1 MRKDF
6 LLFLLCLLAGG
17 IVNANAQELVEFK
30 LQRSGTFL
38 TTAGEDYAVVEFQGK
53 SAEELYK
60 MVKDNVSEYYE
71 NPEDILTEEDN
82 KLTVRGG
89 CKDFV
94 MWNFMMVATQ
104 FGAFYDLTFRFK
116 DGRIRI
122 DAPVVEDELIATASV
137 LKKGTSASFKTMLG
151 SFYKNGDWK
160 EKAKPKITQIENY
173 INTTVNQL
181 LGLIKPET
189 ADDDDW

>member
-6 LLFLLCLLAGG
+6 LLFLLCLLSGG
-17 IVNANAQELVEFK
+17 IANANAQELVEFK
-30 LQRSGTFL
+30 LQRSGAFL
-38 TTAGEDYAVVEFQGK
+38 TSAGEDYAVVEFHGK
-53 SAEELYK
+53 SAGELYK

>member
-1 MRKDF
+1 MRQIV
-6 LLFLLCLLAGG
+6 LFLAVMGS
-17 IVNANAQELVEFK
+17 IVFADAQELVEFK
-30 LQRSGTFL
+30 LQRSGAFL
-38 TTAGEDYAVVEFQGK
+38 TAAGEEYAVVEFQGK
-53 SAEELYK
+53 TAEELYQ

-94 MWNFMMVATQ
+94 MWTFMMVATQ

-122 DAPVVEDELIATASV
+122 DAPVIEDELIATASV
-137 LKKGTSASFKTMLG
+137 MKKGTSASFKSMLG
-151 SFYKNGDWK
+151 SFYKNGELK
-160 EKAKPKITQIENY
+160 EKSKPKVIQIENY

-181 LGLIKPET
+181 LGLIKSKT

>member
-1 MRKDF
+1 MF
-6 LLFLLCLLAGG
+6 LVVMGS
-17 IVNANAQELVEFK
+17 IVYADAQELVEFK
-30 LQRSGTFL
+30 LQRSGVFL

-53 SAEELYK
+53 SAEELYT

-160 EKAKPKITQIENY
+160 EKAKPKIIQIENY

-181 LGLIKPET
+181 LGLIKSET

>member
-1 MRKDF
+1 MIGSIV
-6 LLFLLCLLAGG
+6 LAD
-17 IVNANAQELVEFK
+17 AQELVEFK
-30 LQRSGTFL
+30 LQRSGAFL
-38 TTAGEDYAVVEFQGK
+38 TAAGEEYAVVEFQGK
-53 SAEELYK
+53 TAEELYQ

-94 MWNFMMVATQ
+94 MWTFMMVATQ

-122 DAPVVEDELIATASV
+122 DAPVIEDELIATASV
-137 LKKGTSASFKTMLG
+137 LKKGTSASFKSMLG
-151 SFYKNGDWK
+151 SFYKNGELK
-160 EKAKPKITQIENY
+160 EKSKPKVIQIENY

-181 LGLIKPET
+181 LGLIKSKT

>member
-1 MRKDF
+1 MR
-6 LLFLLCLLAGG
+6 LIVLFLALMGSIVLAD
-17 IVNANAQELVEFK
+17 AQELVEFK
-30 LQRSGTFL
+30 LQRSGAFL
-38 TTAGEDYAVVEFQGK
+38 TAAGEEYAVVEFQGK
-53 SAEELYK
+53 TAEELYQ

-94 MWNFMMVATQ
+94 MWTFMMVATQ

-122 DAPVVEDELIATASV
+122 DAPVIEDELIATASV
-137 LKKGTSASFKTMLG
+137 LKKGTSASFKSMLAT
-151 SFYKNGDWK
+151 FYKNGELK
-160 EKAKPKITQIENY
+160 EKSKPKVIQIENY

-181 LGLIKPET
+181 LGLIKSKT